1 MAKTKRSMR
10 NKRSKKNLRK
20 TSKIYGV
27 DRYKSYAIHKVT
39 MISYDPLESCKSL
52 KKIFGNAM
60 SDIQNPPDKALR
72 ERGIKWLRFRRGGKA
87 EFHFVP
93 PFSLKYT
100 RILTDIAA
108 KQNKARPLE
117 SQFYENHAG
126 IYVPDLTPIVANV
139 LKYKIPC
146 VMNKRSDGMYQFYIN
161 IDGALDYLDVDS
173 AKFNY
178 KKIIKSHPDFRVM
191 GFSDNTKIV
200 KQLVSEHDKKTRVHA
215 YTDPNHDG
223 APRIISIKKNG
234 KLTIVG
240 RDHPGGPKWKISG
253 TIDKKHDAV
262 LDFSSKGGPKNIKA
276 NILPSRVK
284 FGDGNVWNGDD
295 KKLYNLS

>member
-1 MAKTKRSMR
+1 MPKTKRHGR
-10 NKRSKKNLRK
+10 TKRPKKNARNTK
-20 TSKIYGV
+20 KIYGS
-27 DRYKSYAIHKVT
+27 DKYNPYAIHKVT
-39 MISYDPLESCKSL
+39 MISYDPIQSCRSL

-60 SDIQNPPDKALR
+60 SDIHSPPDKALR
-72 ERGIKWLRFRRGGKA
+72 DRGIKWIRFRRGSKA

-93 PFSLKYT
+93 PFNLKHT
-100 RILTDIAA
+100 KMLTNIVAE
-108 KQNKARPLE
+108 QNKASPLE

-126 IYVPDLTPIVANV
+126 TYVPDLTPIVANA
-139 LKYKIPC
+139 LKYKVPC
-146 VMNKRSDGMYQFYIN
+146 IMNKRDDGMYQFYIN
-161 IDGALDYLDVDS
+161 IVGALDYLDVDS
-173 AKFNY
+173 VKFNY

-191 GFSDNTKIV
+191 RFSDNTNLV
-200 KQLVSEHDKKTRVHA
+200 KRLVAEHDKNTSVHA

-240 RDHPGGPKWKISG
+240 RDKLGGPKWEISG
-253 TIDKKHDAV
+253 TIDRNHDAV

-284 FGDGNVWNGDD
+284 FGDGNIWKGDD
-295 KKLYNLS
+295 RKL